1 METLAYP
8 ELFAL
13 QDQVLSTVFSVE
25 TSFYLTGGTCL
36 HRFHCQRR
44 HSIDL
49 DLFTN
54 DPALFRDDVR
64 TVRETL
70 IESQK
75 ARSLAFFGPRGFRAE
90 ALILPPG
97 STGSARPTRTRR
109 PARDEA
115 AIPPYGRVNASW
127 LFRLFGD

>member
-36 HRFHCQRR
+36 HRFHYQRR

-64 TVRETL
+64 TVRETQCLLESKHPAL
-70 IESQK
+70 ISTSRSQK
-75 ARSLAFFGPRGFRAE
+75 TRKRKVKQNND
-90 ALILPPG
+90 
-97 STGSARPTRTRR
+97 PT
-109 PARDEA
+109 PH
-115 AIPPYGRVNASW
+115 P
-127 LFRLFGD
+127 

>member
-13 QDQVLSTVFSVE
+13 QDQVLSTIFRVE

-36 HRFHCQRR
+36 HRFHYQRR
-44 HSIDL
+44 HSVDL

-54 DPALFRDDVR
+54 DHALFRDDVR

-70 IESQK
+70 MES
-75 ARSLAFFGPRGFRAE
+75 
-90 ALILPPG
+90 
-97 STGSARPTRTRR
+97 
-109 PARDEA
+109 
-115 AIPPYGRVNASW
+115 
-127 LFRLFGD
+127 